1 MIMIMSIMPFCYTCV
16 STGFYGRL
24 SNVPVEGGAKV
35 SKIKD
40 EKEQAIIT
48 LPFDVPENNT

>member
-1 MIMIMSIMPFCYTCV
+1 MSIMPFCYTCV